1 MLIHHHIIQVPDE
14 NMWGLNC
21 CYLVQRKPRG
31 MFGEPEAN
39 PQLLHMLIR
48 SSVSFF
54 MWRLMH

>member
-14 NMWGLNC
+14 NMWGLHNKALRC

-39 PQLLHMLIR
+39 PTATT
-48 SSVSFF
+48 
-54 MWRLMH
+54 